1 MFGSNFELNEYTLSV
16 IEEIGA
22 HMPGGFFIY
31 KAEEPEDLIYAN
43 KAVVD
48 IYGCSDLEEFKA
60 LTGFTFKGM
69 VYPED
74 YDRISTSIIQQ
85 IDSSEAQM
93 DYAEYRI
100 TRKDGKIRWVDDY
113 GHYCETKVYGGIY
126 VVFISDIT
134 EKKEQREIDKATRDA
149 VIATLT
155 NTYNTVW
162 LINDVVTEK
171 CSLYHTDLD
180 EVHSEAIRNA
190 LSHAKY
196 TDTKTQYVATMVA
209 KEDQERMQEQIGLP
223 YILKQFETKEQFSVG
238 FLRDLPTGQRHY
250 RIDFGKV
257 HMPGGRIGAT
267 MGFIDVDDEV
277 RLEQRIQQQLAEALS
292 AAEEANRAKTI
303 FLSNMSHEI
312 RTPMNAIIGLDSI
325 ALNDPSVPATTR
337 SYLEKIG
344 VSAHHLLGIINDILD
359 MSRIESGRMLMKNEE
374 FSFAKTLA
382 QVNTII
388 SGQCKEKDLES
399 ECRMNGKVEDYYIG
413 DDMKLRQVMLNLL
426 GNAVKFT
433 PSGGTVLFVVEEV
446 SHFDGKTVLRL
457 IVSDTGIGMSKEY
470 LPRLF
475 EPFTQEDSSATTK
488 YGSTGLGMPITKSIV
503 ELMNGHIEVESEKG
517 KGTTFTVTITLL
529 DSDRKVESDEEGIP
543 QPHEIC
549 VLVIDDD
556 PIACEHA
563 QIILSQVGI
572 SCEKALSGAEGLDM
586 VKVRHARRE
595 PYNLILVDWKMP
607 DTDGLETTRQIRA
620 AVGDETPIIILTSF
634 SWEDIADEA
643 RAAGVDTFVA
653 KPLFAG
659 SVLDE
664 FRETFKKKNSLL
676 IKETADLAGRRV
688 LLTEDV
694 VVNAEIMLMV
704 LAMRDMEVD
713 HAENGQI
720 AVDKFAEHEPG
731 YYDAI
736 LMDIR
741 MPVMDGLE
749 ATRAIRSIDRDDA
762 KTIPIIALTANAF
775 DEDVQRSLQAG
786 MNAHLSKPV
795 EPETLFRTLEELIKV

>member
-1 MFGSNFELNEYTLSV
+1 
-16 IEEIGA
+16 
-22 HMPGGFFIY
+22 
-31 KAEEPEDLIYAN
+31 
-43 KAVVD
+43 
-48 IYGCSDLEEFKA
+48 
-60 LTGFTFKGM
+60 
-69 VYPED
+69 
-74 YDRISTSIIQQ
+74 
-85 IDSSEAQM
+85 
-93 DYAEYRI
+93 
-100 TRKDGKIRWVDDY
+100 
-113 GHYCETKVYGGIY
+113 
-126 VVFISDIT
+126 
-134 EKKEQREIDKATRDA
+134 
-149 VIATLT
+149 
-155 NTYNTVW
+155 
-162 LINDVVTEK
+162 
-171 CSLYHTDLD
+171 
-180 EVHSEAIRNA
+180 
-190 LSHAKY
+190 
-196 TDTKTQYVATMVA
+196 MVA

-359 MSRIESGRMLMKNEE
+359 MSRIESGRMIMKNEE

-388 SGQCKEKDLES
+388 SGQCKEKDLEY

-433 PSGGTVLFVVEEV
+433 PSGGTVHFVVEEV

-488 YGSTGLGMPITKSIV
+488 YGSTGLGMAITKNLV
-503 ELMNGHIEVESEKG
+503 ELMNGTISVNSQKG
-517 KGTTFTVTITLL
+517 VGTEFTVVITLKN
-529 DSDRKVESDEEGIP
+529 SDRMPDEE
-543 QPHEIC
+543 Q
-549 VLVIDDD
+549 
-556 PIACEHA
+556 A
-563 QIILSQVGI
+563 
-572 SCEKALSGAEGLDM
+572 
-586 VKVRHARRE
+586 
-595 PYNLILVDWKMP
+595 
-607 DTDGLETTRQIRA
+607 
-620 AVGDETPIIILTSF
+620 
-634 SWEDIADEA
+634 
-643 RAAGVDTFVA
+643 
-653 KPLFAG
+653 AG
-659 SVLDE
+659 SVA
-664 FRETFKKKNSLL
+664 ETGGTEAAEQHF
-676 IKETADLAGRRV
+676 DLAGRRV
-688 LLTEDV
+688 LLAEDIDI
-694 VVNAEIMLMV
+694 NAEIMMDILDLEDV
-704 LAMRDMEVD
+704 EAD
-713 HAENGQI
+713 HAENGRI
-720 AVDKFAEHEPG
+720 AVEKFKDNPPG
-731 YYDAI
+731 TYSAI

-741 MPVMDGLE
+741 MPEMDGLE
-749 ATRAIRSIDRDDA
+749 AASAIRALDRPDA

-775 DEDVQRSLQAG
+775 DEDVKRSLQAG

-795 EPETLFRTLEELIKV
+795 EPDTLYQTLGELITETESKMN